1 MHPGG
6 CHSEE
11 GVVMNHAKIVAVAV
25 VLAVVVVVVGT
36 RAGAVRGAAA
46 GRAEAAQHAEAAT
59 PEHAAT
65 EQTTPNPLVIGPDLA
80 VVTVVVFLLLLAV
93 LSKFAWKPIVEA
105 LDRRERSIAENIAA
119 AAAQNEAAKELLSQH
134 EAKLRSAS
142 DEIREMLDEARRNAE
157 AAKAGIIAEAKTAAQ
172 AEQQRAVREVQHAT
186 DAALRQLAEK
196 SADLAV
202 DLAGK
207 IVTEKLTASDRARL
221 VRDAVAQLPSSN

>member
-1 MHPGG
+1 
-6 CHSEE
+6 
-11 GVVMNHAKIVAVAV
+11 MNHAKIVAVAV
-25 VLAVVVVVVGT
+25 VLAVVVVGT

-105 LDRRERSIAENIAA
+105 LDRRERSIAENITA

-172 AEQQRAVREVQHAT
+172 AEQQRAVRGVQHAT

>member
-1 MHPGG
+1 
-6 CHSEE
+6 
-11 GVVMNHAKIVAVAV
+11 MNRAKVVAVAV
-25 VLAVVVVVVGT
+25 VLAAVMVGT
-36 RAGAVRGAAA
+36 RAGPVRGAAA
-46 GRAEAAQHAEAAT
+46 EHVAVPQHAEVAT
-59 PEHAAT
+59 PAHATAA
-65 EQTTPNPLVIGPDLA
+65 QGKPNPLVISPDLA

-93 LSKFAWKPIVEA
+93 LSKLAWKPIVVA

-134 EAKLRSAS
+134 EAKLRTAS

>member
-1 MHPGG
+1 
-6 CHSEE
+6 
-11 GVVMNHAKIVAVAV
+11 MNRAKVVAVAI
-25 VLAVVVVVVGT
+25 VLATVVVGT
-36 RAGAVRGAAA
+36 RVGVVRGAAA
-46 GRAEAAQHAEAAT
+46 GHAAATQQAEAAT
-59 PEHAAT
+59 PEHAAAA
-65 EQTTPNPLVIGPDLA
+65 QGKPNPLVIGPDLA
-80 VVTVVVFLLLLAV
+80 VVTVVVFLLLLAT
-93 LSKFAWKPIVEA
+93 LSKFAWKPIVVA

-119 AAAQNEAAKELLSQH
+119 AAAQNEKAKELLSQH
-134 EAKLRSAS
+134 EAKLHSAS
-142 DEIREMLDEARRNAE
+142 AEIREMLDEARRNAE

>member
-1 MHPGG
+1 MHPYG

-11 GVVMNHAKIVAVAV
+11 SVVMNHAKIVAVAV
-25 VLAVVVVVVGT
+25 VLAVVAVGT
-36 RAGAVRGAAA
+36 RAGAVRGAEARQ
-46 GRAEAAQHAEAAT
+46 RAEAGQLAEAAT

-134 EAKLRSAS
+134 EAKLRSTS

-196 SADLAV
+196 TADLAV

-221 VRDAVAQLPSSN
+221 VRDAVAQLPSTN

>member
-1 MHPGG
+1 
-6 CHSEE
+6 
-11 GVVMNHAKIVAVAV
+11 MNHAKIVAVAV
-25 VLAVVVVVVGT
+25 VLAVVVVGT

-46 GRAEAAQHAEAAT
+46 GRAEAAQHTEAAT

>member
-1 MHPGG
+1 
-6 CHSEE
+6 
-11 GVVMNHAKIVAVAV
+11 MNHAKIVAVAV
-25 VLAVVVVVVGT
+25 VLAVVVVGT
-36 RAGAVRGAAA
+36 RAGAVRGA
-46 GRAEAAQHAEAAT
+46 EAQHAEAAT

-65 EQTTPNPLVIGPDLA
+65 EQTTPNPLVISPDLA

-134 EAKLRSAS
+134 EAKLRTAS

-196 SADLAV
+196 TADLAV

-207 IVTEKLTASDRARL
+207 IVTEKLTASDHARL
-221 VRDAVAQLPSSN
+221 VRDAVAQLPSTN

>member
-25 VLAVVVVVVGT
+25 VLAVVVVGT

>member
-1 MHPGG
+1 
-6 CHSEE
+6 
-11 GVVMNHAKIVAVAV
+11 MNHAKIVAVAV
-25 VLAVVVVVVGT
+25 VLAVVVVGT

>member
-25 VLAVVVVVVGT
+25 VLAVVVGT

>member
-1 MHPGG
+1 MK
-6 CHSEE
+6 
-11 GVVMNHAKIVAVAV
+11 HAKIVAVAV
-25 VLAVVVVVVGT
+25 VLAVVVVGT
-36 RAGAVRGAAA
+36 RAGAVRGAEAE
-46 GRAEAAQHAEAAT
+46 RAEAAQHAEAAT

-65 EQTTPNPLVIGPDLA
+65 AQTTPNPLVIGPDLA
-80 VVTVVVFLLLLAV
+80 IVTVVVFLLLLAV

-134 EAKLRSAS
+134 EAKLRTAS

-196 SADLAV
+196 TADLAV

-207 IVTEKLTASDRARL
+207 IVTEKLTASDHARL
-221 VRDAVAQLPSSN
+221 VRDAVAQLPSTN